1 MSTKDRSG
9 TLPVNA
15 YEEEIGPTE
24 IFNFFQLQDNTLPS
38 SLHEETST
46 NENRE
51 QETTSAVAKKGDF
64 AFVVQGYA
72 PKVLATK
79 SCPFFYRKI

>member
-46 NENRE
+46 DENRE

-64 AFVVQGYA
+64 ASVVQSTGH
-72 PKVLATK
+72 
-79 SCPFFYRKI
+79 KILSVFLSYDLKRMF